1 VANFLGQDVW
11 VKFVAPIG
19 ILGVEISLLYLSAS
33 FAAKRACDQASVGS
47 GTSIGTMAVPSGAV
61 QRVSLWSSIL
71 TGYCATA

>member
-1 VANFLGQDVW
+1 VW
-11 VKFVAPIG
+11 GLFGASRG
-19 ILGVEISLLYLSAS
+19 TLGVEFSPTCRSAS
-33 FAAKRACDQASVGS
+33 FAAKRVCDQAPVGT